1 MAEVSQHLK
10 FVSRHHHF
18 ITEHLVVAGPPGALD
33 AHKAQKVEVN
43 LGWVIDAMV
52 HHSASQRIAVVG
64 LVHGEESALMLAAF
78 CL

>member
-1 MAEVSQHLK
+1 MTEVSQHLK

-18 ITEHLVVAGPPGALD
+18 ITEHLVVAGPPGAL
-33 AHKAQKVEVN
+33 KAQKVEVT

-78 CL
+78 S